1 MRRPSLRTTAGL
13 AVLLVG
19 IVEVQGIAT
28 TLAGQARLRERVV
41 RVVRAAITAAWP
53 RLAVAVEPGTPA
65 AFRDAIRE
73 ATSTALAA
81 EVEVFAFDGALVQRE
96 PSLASPVRH
105 WPQPIELE
113 AVKKGVVVSA
123 GPFFDNASRVLTY
136 AAFPSGRGLV
146 VVRFSTPVPE
156 LVEDLRDRRPL
167 FIAHALALG
176 LVLLA
181 GAFALFP
188 AGESAPAAGEHALS
202 AYETAMSRLQERS
215 REREADLRRVEDE
228 LREKAALARSG
239 ELAAGIAHEVRN
251 SLGTIVG
258 YARLAERAQGESERL
273 DAARGIREECET
285 LDSVVRRF
293 VDFVK
298 DEALERRPFDV
309 ERLLHRVVARE
320 TRSRPGQSV
329 AVAAT
334 ASVTFDGD
342 EELLERALENLVR
355 NALEAAGPEG
365 HVQVRAENLGAAV
378 IVRVE
383 DDGPGLPEDLRRTP
397 RLFYTTKPRGL
408 GLGLPMAAKIVQLH
422 GGELRFEN
430 ASPRGLAVVVVL
442 PASRPARPSATDRND
457 SDAPGEGLS
466 DGPLPKNDSIQ

>member
-28 TLAGQARLRERVV
+28 TLAGQGRLRERVV
-41 RVVRAAITAAWP
+41 RVVRGAIAAAWP
-53 RLAVAVEPGTPA
+53 RLAARVEPGTPA
-65 AFRDAIRE
+65 AFRDAIQD
-73 ATSTALAA
+73 AIASGLAS
-81 EVEVFAFDGALVQRE
+81 EIEVFSFDGSLVQRE
-96 PSLASPVRH
+96 PSLAAPVEH
-105 WPQPIELE
+105 WPQPADLE
-113 AVKKGVVVSA
+113 AARKGGVVSA
-123 GPFFDNASRVLTY
+123 GPFFGQATRALTY
-136 AAFPSGRGLV
+136 VAFPSGRGLV
-146 VVRFSTPVPE
+146 LLRFATPVPE
-156 LVEDLRDRRPL
+156 LVEDLRDRQPL
-167 FIAHALALG
+167 FLAHALALG

-181 GAFALFP
+181 GALALFP
-188 AGESAPAAGEHALS
+188 AGEPAPAAGEHALS
-202 AYETAMSRLQERS
+202 AYETAMSRLQARS

-258 YARLAERAQGESERL
+258 YARLAEHAQAEGERL
-273 DAARGIREECET
+273 DAARGIRQECET

-298 DEALERRPFDV
+298 DEALERRSF
-309 ERLLHRVVARE
+309 EIELLLRRVVARE
-320 TRSRPGQSV
+320 TRSRPGSN
-329 AVAAT
+329 
-334 ASVTFDGD
+334 VTLAGAQVSFDGD
-342 EELLERALENLVR
+342 EELLERAFENLVR

-365 HVQVRAENLGAAV
+365 RVRAGAEDLGAAV
-378 IVRVE
+378 MVRIE
-383 DDGPGLPEDLRRTP
+383 DDGPGLPEDLRRAP

-422 GGELRFEN
+422 GGELRFED

-442 PASRPARPSATDRND
+442 PRAHAASANVTERNGSAPPRAGSGDDALPTSD
-457 SDAPGEGLS
+457 S
-466 DGPLPKNDSIQ
+466 NQ